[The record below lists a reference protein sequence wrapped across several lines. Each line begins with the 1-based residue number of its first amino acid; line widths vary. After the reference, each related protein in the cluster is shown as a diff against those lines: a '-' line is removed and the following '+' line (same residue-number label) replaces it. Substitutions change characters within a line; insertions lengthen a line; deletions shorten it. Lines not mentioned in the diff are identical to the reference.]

1 MKQKK
6 RTAVIILAASLLLGM
21 AASEAMIS
29 SFAYANPYDPT
40 TGKINYPPYETFTV
54 TSPQNTTHH
63 INQVTF
69 TLTTQTQFNINTNTP
84 TQTPTQTATQTSTQT
99 TTPRALEENTWK
111 NKTLLPKTLTGG
123 KAVTVNNKIY
133 VFHKEATYMYNPQTD
148 NWTQKTTMPTPR
160 IDYAIAAIDNKVY
173 VISGQKYWFIPAT
186 TIVNS
191 EPSTVNEVY
200 DAKADT
206 WETKQAL
213 PKARRN
219 IDANVANGKIYLISG
234 EATEVYDPTTDSWT
248 NKTKIP
254 YWPAGYVSSA
264 INDKIYIIAE
274 GGRSVHIYDAN
285 NDSWSN
291 GSPIPKELINLDVG
305 AISMGIGAT
314 TGKYAPKRIYVIGG
328 YIVHGLANYEA
339 ISQNWVY
346 DPESDSWGTATDMPT
361 ARGHLAVAVV
371 EDKLFAIG
379 GGLTSFVLPGQATDT
394 VEVYTPLG
402 YGTMPPTLQV
412 HSPIN
417 NQTYMTGNVT
427 LKYTLNK
434 PATTTYNLNGQQNQ
448 PLTGN
453 TTLTNLTPG
462 THNLTIHATD
472 NHNNTATSTV
482 NFTITTPTTQTNNN
496 PNRQTNTHWIT
507 TVAILV
513 AAGVLSAALL
523 KKKRGKGI

>member
-1 MKQKK
+1 MHALTASTRKK
-6 RTAVIILAASLLLGM
+6 RYMTAKLLPLLVIPIIVTLLVEFAA
-21 AASEAMIS
+21 
-29 SFAYANPYDPT
+29 ANPYDPT
-40 TGKINYPPYETFTV
+40 TGKINDSPYETFTV

-69 TLTTQTQFNINTNTP
+69 TLKTQTQFNINTNT
-84 TQTPTQTATQTSTQT
+84 QTPTQAATQT
-99 TTPRALEENTWK
+99 TTPRALEENIWK

-123 KAVTVNNKIY
+123 KAVTVNDKIY
-133 VFHKEATYMYNPQTD
+133 VFHREATYMYNPQTD
-148 NWTQKTTMPTPR
+148 SWTQKTTMPTPR

-394 VEVYTPLG
+394 VEVYTPFG
-402 YGTMPPTLQV
+402 YGTAPTNSATPQPTQ
-412 HSPIN
+412 SPSESASP
-417 NQTYMTGNVT
+417 QPTVT
-427 LKYTLNK
+427 
-434 PATTTYNLNGQQNQ
+434 PS
-448 PLTGN
+448 
-453 TTLTNLTPG
+453 
-462 THNLTIHATD
+462 D
-472 NHNNTATSTV
+472 NNT
-482 NFTITTPTTQTNNN
+482 NEQTNMY
-496 PNRQTNTHWIT
+496 WLIA
-507 TVAILV
+507 TVAAVCL
-513 AAGVLSAALL
+513 AAATVLAVFLHR
-523 KKKRGKGI
+523 KKKR